1 MLCAPWGGPGELIP
15 APMALGCV
23 SPWSLPQQSGQ
34 AGPEHPSWL
43 TEGPPVTGD
52 GSWISAPSIRSS
64 RGLLLGG
71 EGMGDDESLP
81 ASSHLV
87 HPHQDL
93 KPVID
98 GMDGIKISQGLG
110 LQDFD
115 LIRVIGRGS
124 YAKVLLVRLKKN
136 DQVYAMKVVKKEL
149 VHDDEVRLHLFP
161 LVQLPSCVQLCD
173 TRPAARQASLSA
185 PLRAST
191 RTEQNVCFYRF
202 PVCSLVTFS
211 AFTVLGNHRY
221 RPARDVSSP

>member
-1 MLCAPWGGPGELIP
+1 M
-15 APMALGCV
+15 
-23 SPWSLPQQSGQ
+23 
-34 AGPEHPSWL
+34 
-43 TEGPPVTGD
+43 TGD

-71 EGMGDDESLP
+71 EGVGDDESPP
-81 ASSHLV
+81 AYSHLV

-149 VHDDEVRLHLFP
+149 VHDDEVRLHLYP
-161 LVQLPSCVQLCD
+161 VVVVQLPSHIQLCD
-173 TRPAARQASLSA
+173 TWPAARQASLSA
-185 PLRAST
+185 PLHASKH
-191 RTEQNVCFYRF
+191 TEQNVCFHRF
-202 PVCSLVTFS
+202 PV
-211 AFTVLGNHRY
+211 
-221 RPARDVSSP
+221 

>member
-81 ASSHLV
+81 ASSYLV

-115 LIRVIGRGS
+115 LIRVIGRGYS
-124 YAKVLLVRLKKN
+124 GA
-136 DQVYAMKVVKKEL
+136 
-149 VHDDEVRLHLFP
+149 
-161 LVQLPSCVQLCD
+161 
-173 TRPAARQASLSA
+173 
-185 PLRAST
+185 AST
-191 RTEQNVCFYRF
+191 YQGRLAAENSSLCTEGGNYIR
-202 PVCSLVTFS
+202 PLGSPS
-211 AFTVLGNHRY
+211 ARAAHH
-221 RPARDVSSP
+221 